1 VSHVEQELLSISEY
15 LGSPSIC
22 RRVHVSRSLVFCLM
36 FCKPLF
42 LILFFFFAHCIVCHS
57 SYGFWLSLWYPQTLL
72 GRDQLYFV
80 FAFVFGLFLFLLCFC
95 LPLFCVLYQFFF
107 IFRCLS
113 FQSSLMLLQQ
123 QFVIFIIAK
132 RNNF

>member
-15 LGSPSIC
+15 LSSPSIC
-22 RRVHVSRSLVFCLM
+22 CRVHVSRSLVFCLM

-42 LILFFFFAHCIVCHS
+42 LILSFFFGHCIVCPS
-57 SYGFWLSLWYPQTLL
+57 SYGFWLSLWYHQTLL
-72 GRDQLYFV
+72 GRDQIYFV
-80 FAFVFGLFLFLLCFC
+80 LFLFCFVLCLVPIVFYFSLPVFW
-95 LPLFCVLYQFFF
+95 LPL
-107 IFRCLS
+107 CLS
-113 FQSSLMLLQQ
+113 FQSSLMLIQQ